1 MKRLRAALAAF
12 AMAATLIP
20 SAHAA
25 EWPAKPVRII
35 VPYAA
40 GGANDLLARVFGERL
55 SEAFGQQFFVENRT
69 GGGGLVGTEAVAR
82 SDPDGYT
89 LMASSPPGIRSRARP
104 GCRATSWSG
113 SIAR

>member
-55 SEAFGQQFFVENRT
+55 SEAFGQQFSSLRT
-69 GGGGLVGTEAVAR
+69 APAAA
-82 SDPDGYT
+82 
-89 LMASSPPGIRSRARP
+89 ASSAPRRWRAAIP
-104 GCRATSWSG
+104 TATL
-113 SIAR
+113 